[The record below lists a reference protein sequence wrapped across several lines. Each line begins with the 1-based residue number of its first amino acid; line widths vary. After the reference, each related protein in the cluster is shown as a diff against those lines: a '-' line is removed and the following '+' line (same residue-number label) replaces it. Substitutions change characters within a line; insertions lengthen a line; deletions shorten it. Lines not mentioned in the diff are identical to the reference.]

1 VSTLLINSLLV
12 TILVICLITDLKER
26 KIYNKIIFPGLI
38 IALLLNF
45 ILGSWNGLLDS
56 VEGLFIGLGILLIP
70 YLMGG
75 MGAGDV
81 KLLALVG
88 AFKGT
93 LFVLYTAIYM
103 ALLGGIIAI
112 GILLFQKG
120 VLQRLRSV
128 LYFVVGK
135 RYGMK
140 IPLILSKDAMKT
152 TYPYGVAIAGGA
164 FLSLF
169 FKGWGLL

>member
-1 VSTLLINSLLV
+1 LLINSLLV
-12 TILVICLITDLKER
+12 VILVICLITDLKYR
-26 KIYNKIIFPGLI
+26 KIYNKVVFPSLI
-38 IALLLNF
+38 IALVLNLYFDGWVGLLNS
-45 ILGSWNGLLDS
+45 I
-56 VEGLFIGLGILLIP
+56 EGFFIGLGLLLIP

-88 AFKGT
+88 ALKGT
-93 LFVLYTAIYM
+93 AFVLFTAVYM
-103 ALLGGIIAI
+103 ALLGGVIGV
-112 GILLFQKG
+112 GILLFKKG
-120 VLQRLRSV
+120 VRERV
-128 LYFVVGK
+128 LSFVYSLAGK

-140 IPLILSKDAMKT
+140 LPHKFTKDAMKT

-164 FLSLF
+164 FISLF